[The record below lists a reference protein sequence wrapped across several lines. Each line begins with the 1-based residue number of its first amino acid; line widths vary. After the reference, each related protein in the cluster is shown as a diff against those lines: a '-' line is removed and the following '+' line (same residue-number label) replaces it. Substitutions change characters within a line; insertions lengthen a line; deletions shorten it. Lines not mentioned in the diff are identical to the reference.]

1 LPDSICNLKNLSTL
15 KIICSNLE
23 VLPEGIG
30 FCSNIEYI
38 IISSSKLSLNN
49 IPPSMI
55 LCVKLKTFNF
65 NNIEYNIDNIR
76 NDWKKKIMSYNEN
89 NNSNPNPNHNPNPNP
104 NPFYTKPIIDVYS
117 FIKWSYKT
125 HNTHPINTQNTITTL
140 LLIMQQINIHIHIQK
155 LDKPINNTTPINAF
169 VNTLLIEDV
178 MSNIIYGNYDFTNI
192 NKSILYN
199 LENIENAYRVNCV

>member
-1 LPDSICNLKNLSTL
+1 
-15 KIICSNLE
+15 
-23 VLPEGIG
+23 
-30 FCSNIEYI
+30 
-38 IISSSKLSLNN
+38 
-49 IPPSMI
+49 MI

-89 NNSNPNPNHNPNPNP
+89 NNP

-140 LLIMQQINIHIHIQK
+140 LLIMQHIHIQK
-155 LDKPINNTTPINAF
+155 LDKPKPKPKHTPINAF
-169 VNTLLIEDV
+169 VNTLLIEDL
-178 MSNIIYGNYDFTNI
+178 MSNIIYGNYDFINI
-192 NKSILYN
+192 NKSIQENTYN
-199 LENIENAYRVNCV
+199 IHTKFVKNLTI